1 MRKSGLLHSEILKEL
16 SALGHTQSLV
26 IADAGFP
33 TPSGVKLID
42 LAVSRGLPGF
52 ADVLKAVLAEG
63 VFEHYLYAGEI
74 EEFNSALFNQMYAM
88 MGSKPCTVVSH
99 EGLIHE
105 AAHASCVIRTGEC
118 TPFAAVILIGGVS
131 F

>member
-16 SALGHTQSLV
+16 AALGHTQSLV

-33 TPSGVKLID
+33 VPPGVKLID

-52 ADVLKAVLAEG
+52 VDVLKAVLAEG

-74 EEFNSALFNQMYAM
+74 EEFNSSLFNQMYAM
-88 MGSKPCTVVSH
+88 MGSKPCTVLSH
-99 EGLIHE
+99 DELSRL
-105 AAHASCVIRTGEC
+105 AARANCVIRTGEC
-118 TPFAAVILIGGVS
+118 TPFAAVVLIGGVS